1 MEVFYIWLLVA
12 VILGIIEISTT
23 NLVSIWFVISS
34 LLAMV
39 SSLFTDNILIQI
51 TIFVLVGVLLM
62 PISRKLYSKI
72 KMNNS
77 KTNIDRIIG
86 MKGIVTE
93 DIIKDNIGEVKS
105 YYYLSSPDY
114 PMIKDKPK
122 KLLILVI
129 GFLIGLI
136 LSSFIILLS
145 SLIQSTKKR

>member
-1 MEVFYIWLLVA
+1 MENFYIWLLLA

-51 TIFVLVGVLLM
+51 AIFVLVGVLLM

-77 KTNIDRIIG
+77 KTNIDRI
-86 MKGIVTE
+86 KYKS
-93 DIIKDNIGEVKS
+93 II
-105 YYYLSSPDY
+105 Y
-114 PMIKDKPK
+114 
-122 KLLILVI
+122 
-129 GFLIGLI
+129 
-136 LSSFIILLS
+136 
-145 SLIQSTKKR
+145 

>member
-1 MEVFYIWLLVA
+1 MENFYIWLLLA

-51 TIFVLVGVLLM
+51 AIFVLVGVLLM
-62 PISRKLYSKI
+62 PISKKLYSKI
-72 KMNNS
+72 KVNNS

-93 DIIKDNIGEVKS
+93 DIIKDDIGEVKVDGKKWS
-105 YYYLSSPDY
+105 AYADINISKGENIEVLSINSV
-114 PMIKDKPK
+114 KLKVK
-122 KLLILVI
+122 KWEE
-129 GFLIGLI
+129 
-136 LSSFIILLS
+136 
-145 SLIQSTKKR
+145 K